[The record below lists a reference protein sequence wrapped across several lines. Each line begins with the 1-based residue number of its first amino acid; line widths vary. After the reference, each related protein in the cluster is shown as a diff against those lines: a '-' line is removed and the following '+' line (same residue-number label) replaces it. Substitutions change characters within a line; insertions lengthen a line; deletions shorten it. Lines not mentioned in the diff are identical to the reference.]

1 MVAKKQ
7 PIVRTLKKGI
17 KKKLNG
23 STPVTVVQDMGNG
36 YVTVNIAGYYQVVSK
51 KHLK

>member
-1 MVAKKQ
+1 MVAKKK
-7 PIVRTLKKGI
+7 PVTRTLKVGV

-23 STPVTVVQDMGNG
+23 STPVKVVQDHRNG
-36 YVTVNIAGYYQVVSK
+36 MVTVDIAGYYQVVSK